1 MLFDYF
7 RNVSSKGSP
16 MLSELIT
23 SATPEMVDMLN
34 KIRDGQTD
42 LKRRLPAVTWQAS
55 FTGGRRKNVNAVPS
69 GLVMVD
75 IDHIDN
81 PARVWEMQVAPHRE
95 ELHIVAVHKTPSCRG
110 LRIVAECDPKFDNL
124 SDNQKWIGEVC
135 GLDID
140 ACTKDWARLSFL
152 VPLDYFFYLDDGIFT
167 REPICKFVNNDF
179 EPETNENNES
189 NSQISNSASCGTGG
203 KCVPQSMD
211 VDNAQDNVG
220 CDSQVNGS
228 RKQQSSL
235 DDGNGN
241 CLSDGRTSDSSRSR
255 NDGTRK
261 YKGIPYADIIS
272 CWMSQ
277 NGGEPVEGERNIRL
291 FRLALSL
298 RYICDFDIEKVF
310 SIIPRYGLSDEE
322 VRNLVKSANNAKRG
336 GRIPRD
342 MMAVLIELGAE
353 KTPKQEDGG
362 ATLNGWGNDIVNVNN
377 VSEDFLADLIE
388 DAEQQENDVLP
399 VLPPL
404 VRDFVNIAPPQ
415 FKQAMLVSMLPV
427 LGTLLTRLRAEYLD
441 GVIHAP
447 NFQVVVEAPQA
458 SGKSFTRKMVDFLMR
473 PIVERDNLERVKEQQ
488 YLAQLKLM
496 KNAKKL
502 PEEPEIFIRVVP
514 ATISTAK
521 LLKRLDKSRGVHL
534 FTFLEEL
541 DTLTKSNQAGAWSQ
555 KSDIYRN
562 AFDNS
567 EYGQDYMSDNSY
579 SAIVKVFYNMLLCG
593 TPRAVGRF
601 YKDPEDGLC
610 SRVVFCKLPDQF
622 GEKLPVWKSM
632 TENVKN
638 QLNDKLDEII
648 SLTFDKNGALLP
660 EQQVAMKW
668 LHPLVEEWLEEKRIL
683 AIENQDRALDIF
695 RRRSAVIAFR
705 ASMLIFHCWTMGMK
719 NKKGLNFA
727 KERTKIFFRWLAEFV
742 LTNQHEKYSKPLNEE
757 QVSVNTF
764 CYKTKRTNLFESLSD
779 EFTLSELAEKCKDF
793 EVYSS
798 VKDVIYKWK
807 KNGFIE
813 RIDRRTYKKI
823 KQ

>member
-23 SATPEMVDMLN
+23 YATPEMVDMLN

-167 REPICKFVNNDF
+167 REPICKFVNNDYMPLPNPPQG
-179 EPETNENNES
+179 EEQTSPNLPNGRETPPNLT
-189 NSQISNSASCGTGG
+189 I
-203 KCVPQSMD
+203 
-211 VDNAQDNVG
+211 
-220 CDSQVNGS
+220 
-228 RKQQSSL
+228 QSSPL
-235 DDGNGN
+235 GESVGA
-241 CLSDGRTSDSSRSR
+241 S
-255 NDGTRK
+255 
-261 YKGIPYADIIS
+261 YKGIPYSDIIA

-353 KTPKQEDGG
+353 KTPKQEEGG

-441 GVIHAP
+441 GVVHAP

-668 LHPLVEEWLEEKRIL
+668 LHPVVEEWLEEKRIL

-705 ASMLIFHCWTMGMK
+705 GSMLIFHCWTMGMK

-742 LTNQHEKYSKPLNEE
+742 LNNQHEKYSKPLNEE
-757 QVSVNTF
+757 QVSVNSLR
-764 CYKTKRTNLFESLSD
+764 YKTKRTNLFESLD
-779 EFTLSELAEKCKDF
+779 AEFTLSELAEKCKDF